1 MCVSVCV
8 CVCVCVCVYNRILLA
23 IKKNKI
29 LPVGDSMIDLED
41 IALSE
46 MLDRERQILY
56 AFTFI

>member
-1 MCVSVCV
+1 MCVS
-8 CVCVCVCVYNRILLA
+8 VCVCVYNRILLA

-46 MLDRERQILY
+46 MSDRERQILY